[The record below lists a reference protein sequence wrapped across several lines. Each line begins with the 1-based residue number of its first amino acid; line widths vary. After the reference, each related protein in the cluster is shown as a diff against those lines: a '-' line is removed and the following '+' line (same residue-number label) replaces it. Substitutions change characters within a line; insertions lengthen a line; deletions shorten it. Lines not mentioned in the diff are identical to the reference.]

1 MGAADAGSTHARRYD
16 LGVLYADMD
25 VAGAPM
31 KPVDSFRALAL
42 RLEEGLT
49 HEDFDLA
56 RPFTNGEDGLAF
68 IAARRDV
75 GVLHVDVDS
84 ALGACVK
91 SIDAVGVSAFRHN
104 GDISG
109 VDINISPRRHERRR
123 YRRRPIRSC

>member
-1 MGAADAGSTHARRYD
+1 MGATDAGSTHAHRYD

-25 VAGAPM
+25 VARASM

-49 HEDFDLA
+49 HEDFDLV
-56 RPFTNGEDGLAF
+56 RPFMDDEDGLAF

-84 ALGACVK
+84 ALGAFVK
-91 SIDAVGVSAFRHN
+91 SIDAVGVPALCR
-104 GDISG
+104 DDD
-109 VDINISPRRHERRR
+109 VL
-123 YRRRPIRSC
+123 

>member
-1 MGAADAGSTHARRYD
+1 MVTSFRSISIAPLPPWEPRTPEAPRAHRYD

-25 VAGAPM
+25 VARASM

-56 RPFTNGEDGLAF
+56 RPFMDDEDGLGF

-84 ALGACVK
+84 ALGAFVK
-91 SIDAVGVSAFRHN
+91 SIDAVGVPALCR
-104 GDISG
+104 DDD
-109 VDINISPRRHERRR
+109 VL
-123 YRRRPIRSC
+123 